1 MKRKVLVFALCFFGI
16 INLYGKDYK
25 TEVTESLQNGNFEQ
39 CITLLEEWEKA
50 DPNNLEINIYYF
62 NYYMQRNAQHFSTM
76 GKMKDGRYGIYD
88 RVEYNLDDV
97 KTAVSYFDKILK
109 KQPNRLDV
117 RSSKCTA
124 YIYSE
129 QYDLACDTLIE
140 IIEYSKI
147 NKNAWTWTENKS
159 PKETGLLKEGEDLLF
174 SVINECFTGIYF
186 PFESNKEF
194 IKKIIEK
201 ETQLYPDNTWGLN
214 HAARYY
220 REIGN
225 YKKSIEILKH
235 AVELDPNDYVLVGN
249 LGYAYELDEDYLNA
263 KKWYEFML
271 TMDNPD
277 AVEYGKQG
285 LEYIKGKY

>member
-25 TEVTESLQNGNFEQ
+25 TEATELLQNGNFEQ

-50 DPNNLEINIYYF
+50 DPKNLEINIYYF
-62 NYYMQRNAQHFSTM
+62 NYYMHRNAQHFPTM
-76 GKMKDGRYGIYD
+76 GKMKDGRYGMYD

-129 QYDLACDTLIE
+129 QYEMACNTLIG
-140 IIEYSKI
+140 IIELSKK
-147 NKNAWTWTENKS
+147 NKNNWTWSENKT
-159 PKETGLLKEGEDLLF
+159 PKENGLQKDGEDLLF
-174 SVINECFTGIYF
+174 SVINECFGGIYY
-186 PFESNKEF
+186 PFENNKDY
-194 IKKIIEK
+194 IRKIIEK
-201 ETQLYPDNTWGLN
+201 ELDLYPDNTWGLN
-214 HAARYY
+214 HAATYY

-225 YKKSIEILKH
+225 HKKSIEVLKH
-235 AVELDPNDYVLVGN
+235 AVELDANDYVVVGN

-263 KKWYEFML
+263 KKWYEYML
-271 TMDNPD
+271 KMDNPD
-277 AVEYGKQG
+277 AVQYGKQG

>member
-25 TEVTESLQNGNFEQ
+25 TEATELLQNGNFEQ

-50 DPNNLEINIYYF
+50 DPKNLEINIYYF
-62 NYYMQRNAQHFSTM
+62 NYYMQRNAQHFPTM
-76 GKMKDGRYGIYD
+76 GKMKDGRYGMYD

-129 QYDLACDTLIE
+129 QYEMACNTLIE
-140 IIEYSKI
+140 IIELSKK
-147 NKNAWTWTENKS
+147 NKNNWTWSENKT
-159 PKETGLLKEGEDLLF
+159 PKENGLQKDGEDLLF
-174 SVINECFTGIYF
+174 SLINECFGGIYY
-186 PFESNKEF
+186 PFENNKDY
-194 IKKIIEK
+194 IRKIIEK
-201 ETQLYPDNTWGLN
+201 ELELYPDNTWGLN
-214 HAARYY
+214 HAATYY

-225 YKKSIEILKH
+225 HKKSIEVLKH
-235 AVELDPNDYVLVGN
+235 AVELDANDYVVVGN

-263 KKWYEFML
+263 KKWYEYML
-271 TMDNPD
+271 KMDNPD
-277 AVEYGKQG
+277 AVQYGKQG